1 MVPSQTRIVIA
12 GITAEGLIRDRSTF
26 WENIYGQSR
35 LNAVVGAA
43 LG

>member
-1 MVPSQTRIVIA
+1 MVPSQTRIVMA

-26 WENIYGQSR
+26 WENIYGQYSS
-35 LNAVVGAA
+35 NAAVEAA